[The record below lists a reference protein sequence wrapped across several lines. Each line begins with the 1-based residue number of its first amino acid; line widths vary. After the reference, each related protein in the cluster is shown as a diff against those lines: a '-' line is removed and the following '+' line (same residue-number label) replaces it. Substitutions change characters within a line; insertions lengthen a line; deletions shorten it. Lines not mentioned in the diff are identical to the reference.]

1 MKNNDFLSALSD
13 FFTSYLPDTKGLSS
27 NTITAYQYAFQL
39 LFEFLMDEKGI
50 TPDKVTFRTLSEENL
65 RAYLRWLE
73 TKRNCSAATRNFR
86 RSALCSFAKFA
97 IRKGQGEA
105 LAFYSA
111 MSTIPTKKTPKD
123 TVIRYFTKDE
133 VAILLNTPNSATSIG
148 KRDTVLMSV
157 LYASGARAQE
167 ICNLTINDISFGKST
182 NIRLV
187 GKGNKARLVTLPNN
201 CATLLRKYIESRG
214 FDPASPQDRSSHVF
228 SSQTH
233 EKMSV
238 SCVEAIVKKYIT
250 QAKSK
255 NPTLFLQGKYSP
267 HSFRHSIAVHMLEC
281 GESLVVIKAFLGH
294 ESINTTTIYTSVTP
308 ELANK
313 YLRERGKVFEKM
325 DTESLLQTNRIAPA
339 LPFLSRLYKKQS

>member
-1 MKNNDFLSALSD
+1 MKNNDFLSTLSD
-13 FFTSYLPDTKGLSS
+13 FFTSYLPDTKGLSN

-39 LFEFLMDEKGI
+39 LFEFLVDEKGI
-50 TPDKVTFRTLSEENL
+50 APDKVTFRTLSEENL
-65 RAYLRWLE
+65 RAYLSWLE
-73 TKRNCSAATRNFR
+73 TKRNCLAATRNFR

-97 IRKGQGEA
+97 IRKGQSDA

-111 MSTIPTKKTPKD
+111 MNTIPTKKTPKD

-167 ICNLTINDISFGKST
+167 ICDLTINDISFGKST

-201 CATLLRKYIESRG
+201 CASLLRKYIESRG
-214 FDPASPQDRSSHVF
+214 LDPSSPQDRSSHVF

-238 SCVEAIVKKYIT
+238 SCVEAIVKKHIT
-250 QAKSK
+250 QAKNK

-313 YLRERGKVFEKM
+313 YLRERGKVFEKI
-325 DTESLLQTNRIAPA
+325 DTKSLLQADHIVSG
-339 LPFLSRLYKKQS
+339 LPFLNKFSKKQS